1 MLVRHGQGLGLSR
14 GLEISAT
21 VARKE
26 KERTVGLTRL
36 CFLLHG
42 KIGRKL
48 PTEKSS
54 GVELHAFM
62 CAGEAMSTL

>member
-1 MLVRHGQGLGLSR
+1 MLVWHGQGLGLSR
-14 GLEISAT
+14 GLEIYAT

-36 CFLLHG
+36 CFL
-42 KIGRKL
+42 KIDRKL

-54 GVELHAFM
+54 AVELHAFM